1 MCTEGILAVC
11 KKNSQFL
18 CNDEQP
24 TFLVGAN
31 QAWFNYATGDFGN
44 RLYFTISMI
53 PLQTYLTTLKAAGG
67 NSISMLVVKFFPYVN
82 FNVRPAPL
90 WPPPPQ
96 KNIWLIT
103 NLKFINGWTTRNAGI
118 SYPRVLF
125 NSVQPSVRNKFRPE
139 KKKQKNNF
147 TSIRTLQKQ

>member
-67 NSISMLVVKFFPYVN
+67 NSISMLVVKFFPYVSM
-82 FNVRPAPL
+82 L
-90 WPPPPQ
+90 DPPPFDPHPP

-103 NLKFINGWTTRNAGI
+103 NLKFING
-118 SYPRVLF
+118 
-125 NSVQPSVRNKFRPE
+125 
-139 KKKQKNNF
+139 
-147 TSIRTLQKQ
+147 

>member
-1 MCTEGILAVC
+1 MLLVCHVSFSNALFVPGWKGCSFVAFCLVLFMLYMFLTFSLSFHFVCTEGILAVC

-67 NSISMLVVKFFPYVN
+67 NSISMLVVKYASPF
-82 FNVRPAPL
+82 
-90 WPPPPQ
+90 
-96 KNIWLIT
+96 
-103 NLKFINGWTTRNAGI
+103 
-118 SYPRVLF
+118 
-125 NSVQPSVRNKFRPE
+125 
-139 KKKQKNNF
+139 
-147 TSIRTLQKQ
+147 

>member
-1 MCTEGILAVC
+1 MSTLFMIISEHIDALISGVLAVC

-31 QAWFNYATGDFGN
+31 QAWFNYVTGDFGN

-67 NSISMLVVKFFPYVN
+67 NSISMKLNYKKDSWNPKTEGRCLLYWEIHVILKWRNRKALIFSH
-82 FNVRPAPL
+82 RL
-90 WPPPPQ
+90 CI
-96 KNIWLIT
+96 KNTESHGKNLI
-103 NLKFINGWTTRNAGI
+103 L
-118 SYPRVLF
+118 
-125 NSVQPSVRNKFRPE
+125 
-139 KKKQKNNF
+139 
-147 TSIRTLQKQ
+147 